1 MSIEKNLKGD
11 NYKEFVNRLI
21 ELKNINIENNKMNH
35 VLEEQMSH
43 LNTWFKT
50 AAQKMEGLAQQ
61 IENAEKMSMEEIKSR
76 LIRSEK
82 SPDGGKIEE
91 ATRRQIS
98 YLEDLDEK
106 LNVLL
111 QRQQDGFD
119 PTSFIDV
126 TYENMKQTKELA
138 SRMDEMEVKIDKI
151 QGYMEKIVAYIEE

>member
-1 MSIEKNLKGD
+1 MSYLNNWLK
-11 NYKEFVNRLI
+11 
-21 ELKNINIENNKMNH
+21 
-35 VLEEQMSH
+35 S
-43 LNTWFKT
+43 T
-50 AAQKMEGLAQQ
+50 AQKLENLTQQ
-61 IENAEKMSMEEIKSR
+61 VENAEKMSMEEIKTR